1 LEIIAREIK
10 INKGV
15 SYFFKKPREKEENM
29 TKNIEKKN
37 TEKEILLSDYDYN
50 LPPELIG
57 QTPTMP
63 RDHSRLLVVNKEKK
77 TTEHK
82 KFYEILNYL
91 NKGDVLVRNSTKVIP
106 ARLIGK
112 KESGAVMEVFL
123 LKRLGLN
130 KWECLVR
137 RAKKLKL
144 DQSIIFGDGRLKATL
159 KEVKDDGNRILEFKF
174 DGVFEEIIHELGE
187 MPLPPYITEKLE
199 DGDRYQTV
207 YAEKGESV
215 AAPTA
220 GLHFTTELFEK
231 IAEKGIE
238 IVDVYLEVGLG
249 TFRPVQT
256 ENVLEHKMHSE
267 TFEVPEETARVVN
280 LAKSEGRRVI
290 AVGTTSIR
298 TLESAAN
305 KDGKLEAISGD
316 TEIFIYPGY
325 EFKVVDA
332 LITNFHLPKSTLLM
346 LVSAL
351 SEKDFIFQVYE
362 EAVKEKYEFFSFG
375 DAMFIY

>member
-1 LEIIAREIK
+1 MEKEIK
-10 INKGV
+10 
-15 SYFFKKPREKEENM
+15 
-29 TKNIEKKN
+29 
-37 TEKEILLSDYDYN
+37 KEILLSDYDYH
-50 LPPELIG
+50 LPQELIG
-57 QTPTMP
+57 QTPTTP
-63 RDHSRLLVVNKEKK
+63 RDHSRLLVVNKDDK

-82 KFYEILNYL
+82 KFYDIIDYL
-91 NKGDVLVRNSTKVIP
+91 KSGDVLVRNSTKVIP

-130 KWECLVR
+130 RWECLVR

-144 DQSIIFGDGRLKATL
+144 DQTIIFGDGRLKATL

-231 IAEKGIE
+231 IAEKGVE

-267 TFEVPEETARVVN
+267 TFEVPEKTAEVVN
-280 LAKSEGRRVI
+280 KAKSEGRRVI

-298 TLESAAN
+298 TLESAIN
-305 KDGKLEAISGD
+305 IDGKLEATSGD

-325 EFKVVDA
+325 EFKIVDA

-346 LVSAL
+346 LVAAL
-351 SEKDFIFQVYE
+351 SEKDFMFKVYE

>member
-1 LEIIAREIK
+1 MDKKKEEIQKEIK
-10 INKGV
+10 
-15 SYFFKKPREKEENM
+15 E
-29 TKNIEKKN
+29 
-37 TEKEILLSDYDYN
+37 EILLSDYDYH
-50 LPPELIG
+50 LPKELIG

-63 RDHSRLLVVNKEKK
+63 RDHSRLLVVDKTKKEI
-77 TTEHK
+77 EHK
-82 KFYEILNYL
+82 KFYNILDYL
-91 NKGDVLVRNSTKVIP
+91 NEGDVLVRNSTKVIP

-123 LKRLGLN
+123 LKRLELN
-130 KWECLVR
+130 RWECLVR

-144 DQSIIFGDGRLKATL
+144 DQTIIFGEGQLKATL
-159 KEVKDDGNRILEFKF
+159 KEVKDDGNRILEFTF
-174 DGVFEEIIHELGE
+174 DGVFEEIIHELGQ

-220 GLHFTTELFEK
+220 GLHFTEELFEK
-231 IAEKGIE
+231 IAQKGVE

-267 TFEVPEETARVVN
+267 TFEVPEKTAEVVN
-280 LAKSEGRRVI
+280 RAKAEGRRVV

-298 TLESAAN
+298 TLESAV
-305 KDGKLEAISGD
+305 DSYGKLMAASGD

-325 EFKVVDA
+325 EFKIVDA

-351 SEKDFIFQVYE
+351 SEKDFMFSVYE
-362 EAVKEKYEFFSFG
+362 EAVKEKYKFFSFG

>member
-1 LEIIAREIK
+1 LE
-10 INKGV
+10 NK
-15 SYFFKKPREKEENM
+15 KQ
-29 TKNIEKKN
+29 
-37 TEKEILLSDYDYN
+37 EILLSDYDYN
-50 LPPELIG
+50 LPEELIG

-63 RDHSRLLVVNKEKK
+63 RDHSRLLVVDKTKK

-82 KFYEILNYL
+82 KFYDILNYL
-91 NKGDVLVRNSTKVIP
+91 KKGDVLVRNSTKVIP

-123 LKRLGLN
+123 LKRLELN

-137 RAKKLKL
+137 RAKKLKI
-144 DQSIIFGDGRLKATL
+144 DQSIIFGDGQLKATL
-159 KEVKDDGNRILEFKF
+159 KEVKEDGNRILEFEF
-174 DGVFEEIIHELGE
+174 DGIFEEIIHELGQ

-220 GLHFTTELFEK
+220 GLHFTKELFEK
-231 IAEKGIE
+231 IAEKGVE

-256 ENVLEHKMHSE
+256 ENVLDHKMHSE
-267 TFEVPEETARVVN
+267 TFEVPQKTAEVVN
-280 LAKSEGRRVI
+280 KAKSEGRRII

-298 TLESAAN
+298 TLESATN
-305 KDGKLEAISGD
+305 ENGELLPISGD

-325 EFKVVDA
+325 KFKIVDA

-351 SEKDFIFQVYE
+351 SEKDFIFKVYE
-362 EAVKEKYEFFSFG
+362 EAVKEKYKFFSFG